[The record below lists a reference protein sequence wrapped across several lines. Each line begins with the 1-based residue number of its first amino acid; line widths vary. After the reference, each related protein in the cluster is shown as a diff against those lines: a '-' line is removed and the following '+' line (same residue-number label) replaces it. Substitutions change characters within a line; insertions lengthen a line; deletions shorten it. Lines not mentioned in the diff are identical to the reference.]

1 MVSLLKRLFKTKHD
15 FAGLTLYIVDKQ
27 LINVDL
33 VILKGLK

>member
-1 MVSLLKRLFKTKHD
+1 MVSLLKKLFKTKLD
-15 FAGLTLYIVDKQ
+15 FAGLMLYIVDKQ